1 MSQIIANECQNQVL
15 QPRHLILKLIMKAT
29 SFLRPIKEIFALDID
44 FFYVL
49 ASSIASFPH
58 NIENALIIV
67 DVCSLK
73 KEKKKTLETATS
85 KALQTGCRNA
95 AAFVQL
101 PRRYHKG
108 VWVQVNLFHESGCNF
123 LRPPSNAA
131 LASFLWPG
139 KAK

>member
-1 MSQIIANECQNQVL
+1 MPEPGTSAQAFDLKIDYEG
-15 QPRHLILKLIMKAT
+15 HFILKAYKGNICLGHRLLLRSCFIHCQLSTQHRKCT
-29 SFLRPIKEIFALDID
+29 HYSRRVFLEKRK
-44 FFYVL
+44 
-49 ASSIASFPH
+49 
-58 NIENALIIV
+58 
-67 DVCSLK
+67 
-73 KEKKKTLETATS
+73 KKKTLETATS